1 MRFQSR
7 NRNSGVP
14 EVNLVP
20 MMDVLMTV
28 LTFFI
33 IISMTMTGTQLA
45 NVRLPQSVAGADEG
59 PSTAAQE
66 VAPLIVGLDSNGNLV
81 MDNQPIS
88 SPQLAQRIRTYFSQ
102 NPEGKIILKADREL
116 SYEVVADL
124 LTELRSIGGNRV
136 SLAVE

>member
-1 MRFQSR
+1 MRFQDRTRS
-7 NRNSGVP
+7 SGIP

-33 IISMTMTGTQLA
+33 IIAMTLTGTQLA
-45 NVRLPQSVAGADEG
+45 NVRLPQSVTGADQE
-59 PSTAAQE
+59 PAAQT
-66 VAPLIVGLDSNGNLV
+66 VDPLIVGLDSNGDLV

-88 SPQLAQRIRTYFSQ
+88 SAQLDQRIRTYFGQ
-102 NPEGKIILKADREL
+102 NPEGKIILKADRDL
-116 SYEVVADL
+116 SYETVADL
-124 LTELRSIGGNRV
+124 LTELRAIGGNRV

>member
-7 NRNSGVP
+7 SRNSGVP

-33 IISMTMTGTQLA
+33 IIAMTLTGTQIA
-45 NVRLPQSVAGADEG
+45 NVRLPQSVTGADEE
-59 PSTAAQE
+59 PAMAQKVE
-66 VAPLIVGLDSNGNLV
+66 PLIVGLDGNGNLV
-81 MDNQPIS
+81 LDNQPIT
-88 SPQLAQRIRTYFSQ
+88 SPQLAQRIRTYFNQ

-116 SYEVVADL
+116 SYETVADL
-124 LTELRSIGGNRV
+124 LTELRAIGGSRV